1 MRHIRWCASFFCPHT
16 TNCLHSGGVGWG
28 ELAQDVQKARDCR
41 GGGLGVEDAV
51 GDVVGPINGTCAE
64 QGVEDLSWH

>member
-1 MRHIRWCASFFCPHT
+1 M
-16 TNCLHSGGVGWG
+16 
-28 ELAQDVQKARDCR
+28 AQDGQEARDCR
-41 GGGLGVEDAV
+41 GGGFGVEDAV